1 MPNYYYKIKNQSGL
15 SVVGSANAD
24 SAQEL
29 AEDLIDKK
37 MTIIKISEKPIFSLS
52 NWLKLALPQRIGS
65 RDLVIFF
72 RQLAVMLEANLPLV
86 KALKILADQSN
97 NSTLKKLTIDLA
109 GEVEGGSS
117 LSLAMS
123 FHNNVFSNFY
133 INIIKSGE
141 TSGRLSEVM
150 NYLADQKER
159 DYDLETKVRG
169 AMIYPLFIF
178 GVLVV
183 VAVIVVVFIIPSISL
198 VLRESGVALPLIT
211 RIMIGIS
218 DFFRSFFWLILIFLL
233 ALIIFLFYWKNSFE
247 GARFFDRLKLKI
259 PIFGLIFRN
268 IYLVRFCLSASTLIK
283 GGVPITSALSLS
295 ADVVDNVVYK
305 NIINEAVKVVNE
317 GGSLADGLRGND
329 YYVTPVALQMIFVG
343 EESGNLEGVLDKV
356 AIFYTRE
363 IDNTVKNL
371 STIIEPMM
379 MVVLGLA
386 VGLFV
391 ASVIMPMWQLSS
403 AF

>member
-178 GVLVV
+178 GVLVI

-218 DFFRSFFWLILIFLL
+218 DFFRSFFWLISIFLL
-233 ALIIFLFYWKNSFE
+233 ALIIFLFYWKNSSE
-247 GARFFDRLKLKI
+247 GARFFDRLKLRI
-259 PIFGLIFRN
+259 PVFGLIFRN